1 MDYATTVRMSG
12 RSIYRSSRRS
22 QDGACSEKGK
32 DFQVVILDYQEK
44 EESKNVKEHCQR
56 ETLECQ
62 RNYHIRKF
70 RLHEKYKRKFL

>member
-32 DFQVVILDYQEK
+32 DFQVVILDYYEK
-44 EESKNVKEHCQR
+44 EGQR
-56 ETLECQ
+56 ERE
-62 RNYHIRKF
+62 RRKKIIK
-70 RLHEKYKRKFL
+70 EITK